1 MNKIAIYI
9 AYLFLPL
16 FTLGQQNL
24 VVNGDFEQY
33 SDCPIGFS
41 NPFQNPKE
49 IEKCI
54 GWNAPTYG
62 TSDYFNNCAIG
73 TVVEIPV
80 NGLGTQSA
88 FSGNGYLGGYFTS
101 YTGGTGNDGYNGIMW
116 WEYVQGQFI
125 QPLET
130 GKIYRFSMEVS
141 LAEYSDL
148 MITEMGVYFS
158 DAPISSP
165 NTASLTVSPQIVFYE
180 PNFYR
185 DTANWVHLE
194 TYFIASGSEKYLTIG
209 NFRDNITTD
218 TLRRYS
224 YEPISVNP
232 YVTYFYIDNVMLS
245 DASNEITIANVF
257 TPNADGINDIWE
269 LPFAVGNSEKQVY
282 ILNRWGN
289 LVFQDLLNG
298 FSWDGRDSN
307 GYILSDGVYFY
318 KVSDTNI
325 AGFIQLVH

>member
-1 MNKIAIYI
+1 MNKLILHI

-62 TSDYFNNCAIG
+62 TSDYFNTCAVG
-73 TVVEIPV
+73 TNVEVPSNSVGEQIPF
-80 NGLGTQSA
+80 N
-88 FSGNGYLGGYFTS
+88 GNGYLGAFLWNYNGA
-101 YTGGTGNDGYNGIMW
+101 GDDGYNGPMW
-116 WEYVQGQFI
+116 WEYIQGQFT
-125 QPLET
+125 QPLIS
-130 GKIYRFSMEVS
+130 GNIYKFSMEVS

-158 DAPISSP
+158 DFAISSP
-165 NTASLTVSPQIVFYE
+165 NTAALNVSPQIVFYE
-180 PNFYR
+180 PSFYQ

-194 TYFIASGSEKYLTIG
+194 TYYVANGTEKFLTIG
-209 NFRDNITTD
+209 NFRDNISSD
-218 TLRRYS
+218 TLRRFMLDPPPIYS
-224 YEPISVNP
+224 Y
-232 YVTYFYIDNVMLS
+232 YYFDNVVLG
-245 DASNEITIANVF
+245 DATNDIEVANIF
-257 TPNADGINDIWE
+257 TPNGDGINDVWK
-269 LPFAVGNSEKQVY
+269 LPFAVGNTEKQVY

-289 LVFQDLLNG
+289 LITQGSLNG
-298 FSWDGRDSN
+298 FYWDGNDTN
-307 GYILSDGVYFY
+307 GNTVNDGVYFY